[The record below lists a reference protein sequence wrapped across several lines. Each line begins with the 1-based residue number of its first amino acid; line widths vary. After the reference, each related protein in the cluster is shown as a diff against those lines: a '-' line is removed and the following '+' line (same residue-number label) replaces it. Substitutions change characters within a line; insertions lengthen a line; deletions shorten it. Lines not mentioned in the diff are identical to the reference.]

1 MYNSEN
7 LPVAT
12 PSETEVAGSPPHL
25 PCPLLP
31 SVALC
36 RASCGISFLIK
47 SSHCLVYLLVTYMMI
62 KAPGV
67 GTPVSLSLHCT
78 TLGSGACSI
87 SSQQLFGDSDLCGMG
102 VGLKFCSRT
111 SPKLLVSVITSLFG
125 MALGGDLEVREK
137 QLGTPSCPLV
147 TPLSPSFSE
156 LRGAQS
162 YLLLNL

>member
-1 MYNSEN
+1 MYSSEN

-25 PCPLLP
+25 PRPLLP

-36 RASCGISFLIK
+36 RASCGISFVIK
-47 SSHCLVYLLVTYMMI
+47 RSHRLVYLLVTYMMI

-67 GTPVSLSLHCT
+67 GTPCLSQSPLYH
-78 TLGSGACSI
+78 SGQWRLQHFLPAAVR
-87 SSQQLFGDSDLCGMG
+87 DSDLCGMG